1 MRKTCTILFLIISTT
16 LWSQNGIITG
26 VVNDGEMND
35 VLSFANVVVK
45 GTDKGEMTD
54 FEGKY
59 SLELEPGTY
68 TLVFSFVG
76 YQTQEITEIEVKAN
90 QEKIVNVVLNAAA
103 AQLDEVV
110 ITTTARRNTEASV
123 LNLQKKS
130 VNLFDGLSLEAVKKT
145 GASNVASAVK
155 SVPGVSLQDG
165 KFVYVRGL
173 GDRYTKSTLNG
184 MDIPGLDPDRNTV
197 QLDIFPTNL
206 IENVI
211 VYKSLTADLPADFT
225 GGAVDIVTRDFSARE
240 EYNFSFGMG
249 YNPDMHFNDEYLQED
264 ASGTDFLGFDDGQRE
279 DPFPGGVT
287 TPQPNAN
294 DPRLTEITRRFNP
307 IMAGEEDTS
316 LMNFNFGFNT
326 SNQFNLEGNNK
337 LGYIASLGYRS
348 EVTHYDDY
356 VQNFLFK
363 PQELSEFE
371 LVPNR
376 LQKGRLSKQSTVLS
390 ALGGLTYKTDFSKY
404 KLVLMHIQNGEKR
417 AGKFEQ
423 EAFVTNAAVFFSDNL
438 EYTERSISNALL
450 TGNHSFNKESKL
462 EMEWKVNAAVSSVDD
477 KDVRSTLFE
486 FDDGNFNINPSI
498 GTPRR
503 IWRDLDEINLSSQVK
518 FEYDHDL
525 FQRPAK
531 LKFGGAQV
539 YKQRDFAINQYE
551 IRIDSPSP
559 SEPITLQ
566 PFNGDPNR
574 LLLEENIWTT
584 NSNGGVYLF
593 NTFEPAN
600 SFDSYSTTY
609 AAYVSDEFKI
619 TEKLK
624 SIVGLRFEKFDL
636 FYTGK
641 TTTGDVDLDG
651 ENVIDVADL
660 FPSANLIYAVNDNT
674 NLRLSY
680 ARSTARPSFKEASV
694 AQIFDPITNIT
705 FNGNL
710 ELEPTYI
717 DNFDIRYEIFGDD
730 GGLIA
735 LSGFYKDFTDPIELN
750 IFGSEAIN
758 DVQPRNN
765 GSAEVYGVELEFRKN
780 LGFITPSLSNFSLNT
795 NISIIESEQT
805 MNESEFEARKLAA
818 RDGEVVDNKRD
829 LQGQSPFLVNAGLT
843 YDDDDKGIQ
852 AGFYYNVQGE
862 TLQIVGIGQVAD
874 VFSDPF
880 HSLNFNGTKKFG
892 KDFNK
897 SITLGVDNLLNDEIQ
912 SFYQS
917 FGARDAL
924 FSNFSPGIEIS
935 LKYTYKF

>member
-1 MRKTCTILFLIISTT
+1 MKKQIFTIFLFFIGITV
-16 LWSQNGIITG
+16 WAQNGVITG

-35 VLSFANVVVK
+35 VLPFANVLVK
-45 GTDKGEMTD
+45 EINKGVMTD

-59 SLELEPGTY
+59 SVELEPGTY

-76 YQTQEITEIEVKAN
+76 YQTQEITGIEVKGN
-90 QEKIVNVVLNAAA
+90 QEKIVNVILNAAA
-103 AQLDEVV
+103 SQLDEVV

-225 GGAVDIVTRDFSARE
+225 GGAVDIVTKDFSARE
-240 EYNFSFGMG
+240 EYNFTFGMG
-249 YNPDMHFNDEYLQED
+249 YNPDMHFNDKFLQED
-264 ASGTDFLGFDDGQRE
+264 ASGTDFLGFDDGQRD
-279 DPFPGGVT
+279 DPFALGIT
-287 TPQPNAN
+287 TPQPFEN
-294 DPRLTEITRRFNP
+294 DPRLTEITRSFNP
-307 IMAGEEDTS
+307 VMAAEEETS

-326 SNQFNLEGNNK
+326 SNQFNLKGDNK
-337 LGYIASLGYRS
+337 LGYIASLGYRN
-348 EVTHYDDY
+348 EVIHYDDFT
-356 VQNFLFK
+356 QNFLFK
-363 PQELSEFE
+363 PQQLDEFD

-390 ALGGLTYKTDFSKY
+390 GLAGLTYKTDFSKY
-404 KLVLMHIQNGEKR
+404 KLILMHIQNGEKR
-417 AGKFEQ
+417 AGKFDQ
-423 EAFVTNAAVFFSDNL
+423 ESFITNAATFLSDNL
-438 EYTERSISNALL
+438 EYTERFISNALI
-450 TGNHSFNKESKL
+450 TGKHSFNQDSKF
-462 EMEWKVNAAVSSVDD
+462 EFDWKVNAALSSVDD

-486 FDDGNFNINPSI
+486 FDDGNFIIRPSI
-498 GTPRR
+498 GEPRR
-503 IWRDLDEINLSSQVK
+503 IWRDLDETNISSK
-518 FEYDHDL
+518 ANFEYNHNL
-525 FQRPAK
+525 FDKNAK

-539 YKQRDFAINQYE
+539 YKQRDFAINQYV
-551 IRIDSPSP
+551 IRIQGIPA
-559 SEPITLQ
+559 EP
-566 PFNGDPNR
+566 FDGDPNR
-574 LLLEENIWTT
+574 LLIEQNLWTPD
-584 NSNGGVYLF
+584 NSGGTYLF

-600 SFDSYSTTY
+600 VYESASTVF
-609 AAYVSDEFKI
+609 AAYASEELKV
-619 TEKLK
+619 TENLK
-624 SIVGLRFEKFDL
+624 AILGLRFEKFDL
-636 FYTGK
+636 NYTGQN
-641 TTTGDVDLDG
+641 TLGDELIDARLLD
-651 ENVIDVADL
+651 EADL

-680 ARSTARPSFKEASV
+680 ARSTARPSFKEASN

-710 ELEPTYI
+710 DIKPTYV
-717 DNFDIRYEIFGDD
+717 DNFDIRYEIFSDE

-735 LSGFYKDFTDPIELN
+735 LSGFYKDFTDPIELS
-750 IFGSEAIN
+750 IFGLQAIN
-758 DVQPRNN
+758 DVQPRNL
-765 GSAEVYGVELEFRKN
+765 GSAQVYGAEFEFRKN
-780 LGFITPSLSNFSLNT
+780 LSFVTATLEKFSLNT

-805 MNESEFEARKLAA
+805 MNEAEFQGRLSAV
-818 RDGEVVDNKRD
+818 RDGENIDNKRQ
-829 LQGQSPFLVNAGLT
+829 LQGQSPFLINAGLT
-843 YDDDDKGIQ
+843 YDDNYKGIQ
-852 AGFYYNVQGE
+852 AGFYYNVQGK
-862 TLQIVGIGQVAD
+862 TLEIVGIGQVAD
-874 VFSDPF
+874 VFSEPF
-880 HSLNFNGTKKFG
+880 HSLNFNGSKKFG

-897 SITLGVDNLLNDEIQ
+897 SISLGVDNLLNDKRQ

-917 FGARDAL
+917 FGTEDTL
-924 FSNFSPGIEIS
+924 YSNFSPGLEIS